1 MAVNEARLIMFKKL
15 QAICSEVVGVE
26 ESEVKP
32 SSHFYD
38 DLGVSVDELA
48 EIITR
53 VSQVFNIKIEKED
66 IETLVSVGDLLEF
79 IEEQM

>member
-1 MAVNEARLIMFKKL
+1 MAVNEARLSMFKKL
-15 QAICSEVVGVE
+15 QTICSAVVGVE

-38 DLGVSVDELA
+38 DLGVSIDELA

-53 VSQVFNIKIEKED
+53 TSQAFDIKIQKED
-66 IETLVSVGDLLEF
+66 VETISTVGDLLEF